1 MPAAADPT
9 IVAKKILVVDDESKM
24 ADLWR
29 RKFENE
35 GYQVDVVHNGQE
47 ALDEMN
53 IQKFDAILLDL
64 FMPKVSG
71 FEVLSA
77 KAKTKNSQSPVYVV
91 TGSLRDEDVEH
102 AKELGAK
109 EAFLKYRIS
118 PKDVVRAVKGE

>member
-1 MPAAADPT
+1 MTAADAT
-9 IVAKKILVVDDESKM
+9 LGKTILVVDDEAKM

-35 GYQVDVVHNGQE
+35 GYHVDVVHNGQE

-53 IQKFDAILLDL
+53 VKIFDAILLDL
-64 FMPKVSG
+64 FMPKKSG
-71 FEVLSA
+71 FDVLSER
-77 KAKTKNSQSPVYVV
+77 AKTKNSQSPVYVV
-91 TGSLRDEDVEH
+91 TGSLRDEDVER

-118 PKDVVRAVKGE
+118 PKDVVRAVKAG